1 MMPVST
7 PTPVPIVEKLAPS
20 PLSRFIGMIE
30 WVTGMVT
37 RNALIAAGI
46 VILLIALMLFGRR
59 IRRDRAE

>member
-1 MMPVST
+1 
-7 PTPVPIVEKLAPS
+7 
-20 PLSRFIGMIE
+20 MIE

-46 VILLIALMLFGRR
+46 VILLIALLLFSRR